1 MPKTI
6 HVTSPYTL
14 NLGDGRVVSVAAGIQ
29 TLDDEIA
36 DHWYT
41 KAHSAQAGLTGV
53 EYAAHLRG
61 QADAQYVRA
70 KEAMA
75 LYLAYEQQAADAA
88 KSAGIEDDKP
98 STETFG
104 PMPTDVPP
112 PAEPVELLAPVD
124 PTTLQ
129 GEAMPRG
136 TERPPN
142 AQGDPLPKSDAE
154 ATTERQTRHRSS
166 T

>member
-1 MPKTI
+1 MPKTVHI
-6 HVTSPYTL
+6 TSAYTL
-14 NLGDGRVVSVAAGIQ
+14 NLGDGRTVAVAPGIQ

-41 KAHSAQAGLTGV
+41 KAHSVEGGMTGA

-75 LYLAYEQQAADAA
+75 LYLAFEQQAADAA
-88 KSAGIEDDKP
+88 KSGGVEDDKP

-104 PMPTDVPP
+104 PMPTEVPP
-112 PAEPVELLAPVD
+112 PPEPVELQAPVD
-124 PTTLQ
+124 PTTLH

-136 TERPPN
+136 TQPP
-142 AQGDPLPKSDAE
+142 PKVPDDAKDSDAE
-154 ATTERQTRHRSS
+154 VTARRSRSS
-166 T
+166 S